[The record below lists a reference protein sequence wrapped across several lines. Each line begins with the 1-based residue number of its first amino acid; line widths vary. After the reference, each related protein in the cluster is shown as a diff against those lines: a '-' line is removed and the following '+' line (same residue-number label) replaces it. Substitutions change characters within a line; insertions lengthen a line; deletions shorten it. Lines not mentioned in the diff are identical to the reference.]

1 MADMRWSIWDGSH
14 QMGLRSLIDLFQKP
28 HLKPRKTSL
37 LILATQI
44 WGRAARVSP
53 SDANLN
59 NKAKYALKTLTH
71 AKKNIEP
78 GKFWYFVWNFSLKT
92 CRHFWKQLHHCQVQ
106 SCTLCSQPSHWTFI
120 VFLVAISMSRLI
132 SRSLKVYLNV
142 QWLYPLHHH
151 LRLLHGGLRHLHLGS
166 HRLLGW
172 NRNKSIK
179 WNNINLNCT
188 D

>member
-1 MADMRWSIWDGSH
+1 MRWSIWDGSH

-59 NKAKYALKTLTH
+59 NKAEYALKTLTH

-78 GKFWYFVWNFSLKT
+78 GKFWYFVWPVGIFESNSITAKFNLV
-92 CRHFWKQLHHCQVQ
+92 RFVHNLHIGH
-106 SCTLCSQPSHWTFI
+106 LLLF
-120 VFLVAISMSRLI
+120 FLVAISMSRLI

-142 QWLYPLHHH
+142 QWLYHLHHH

>member
-14 QMGLRSLIDLFQKP
+14 QMGLRRLIHLFQKP

-78 GKFWYFVWNFSLKT
+78 GKFWYFVWNFSPKT

-120 VFLVAISMSRLI
+120 VFFSGDFNVKAYLKVTQSVSQCPMALSPPSPSPPPPWWPSSSPSWQSSSSRLKQKQI
-132 SRSLKVYLNV
+132 
-142 QWLYPLHHH
+142 H
-151 LRLLHGGLRHLHLGS
+151 
-166 HRLLGW
+166 
-172 NRNKSIK
+172 
-179 WNNINLNCT
+179 
-188 D
+188 